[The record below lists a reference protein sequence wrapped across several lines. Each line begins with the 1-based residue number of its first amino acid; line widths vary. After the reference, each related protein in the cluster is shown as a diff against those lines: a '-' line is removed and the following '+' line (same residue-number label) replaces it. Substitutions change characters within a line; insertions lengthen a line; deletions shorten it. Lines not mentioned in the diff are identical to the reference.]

1 MFPRIPLVYAQTE
14 DFRAAYSA
22 WRWEYLCE
30 PSDFLVAGLR
40 DIPFILGGMRDGLQ
54 FIVDL
59 AGEFSLVIAVPQLL
73 VVVDAVEG
81 LALIAELHEEV
92 GVIVGLLSVK
102 VDVGRPVYLEL
113 LVDTFV
119 HLLLVKTLTVDAHL
133 LSKPKRLPRLG
144 PSHS

>member
-1 MFPRIPLVYAQTE
+1 
-14 DFRAAYSA
+14 
-22 WRWEYLCE
+22 
-30 PSDFLVAGLR
+30 
-40 DIPFILGGMRDGLQ
+40 MRDGLQ